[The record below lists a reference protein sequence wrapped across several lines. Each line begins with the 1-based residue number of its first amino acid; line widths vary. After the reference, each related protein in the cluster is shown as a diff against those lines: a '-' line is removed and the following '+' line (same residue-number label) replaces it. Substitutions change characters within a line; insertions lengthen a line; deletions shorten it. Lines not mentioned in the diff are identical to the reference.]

1 MRSTRLYAV
10 IAYSAQKSSL
20 HFLVV
25 CSSRV
30 AREISAPFYC
40 WLLYYNFYGRGRR
53 SLLRYGRNDE
63 ELRERTN
70 ERRRRAFTPPSP
82 RRRRAVAAPSPRRRR
97 AVAFASCFCP
107 VSLLFSSAALTLH
120 VSATLALLV
129 SSQVFSPPPCLPRS
143 HNTVYTSCGGHW
155 QATEPFSNT
164 SHIQYI
170 QQPTTHLLHSTT
182 CEEEIRWT
190 TCHIA
195 WHFLMDLRFICFN
208 QRGRKTTL
216 TPNTT
221 QWATFTHYLSH

>member
-25 CSSRV
+25 CRSRV

-70 ERRRRAFTPPSP
+70 ERRRRA
-82 RRRRAVAAPSPRRRR
+82 
-97 AVAFASCFCP
+97 VAFASFFCP

-143 HNTVYTSCGGHW
+143 HNTVYKLW
-155 QATEPFSNT
+155 WPLASNRA
-164 SHIQYI
+164 
-170 QQPTTHLLHSTT
+170 L
-182 CEEEIRWT
+182 
-190 TCHIA
+190 
-195 WHFLMDLRFICFN
+195 F
-208 QRGRKTTL
+208 
-216 TPNTT
+216 
-221 QWATFTHYLSH
+221 

>member
-70 ERRRRAFTPPSP
+70 ERT
-82 RRRRAVAAPSPRRRR
+82 AARR
-97 AVAFASCFCP
+97 AVAFASFFCP

-143 HNTVYTSCGGHW
+143 HNTVYKLW
-155 QATEPFSNT
+155 WPLASNRA
-164 SHIQYI
+164 
-170 QQPTTHLLHSTT
+170 L
-182 CEEEIRWT
+182 
-190 TCHIA
+190 
-195 WHFLMDLRFICFN
+195 F
-208 QRGRKTTL
+208 
-216 TPNTT
+216 
-221 QWATFTHYLSH
+221 

>member
-30 AREISAPFYC
+30 AREISAPFYR

-70 ERRRRAFTPPSP
+70 ERRRRA
-82 RRRRAVAAPSPRRRR
+82 
-97 AVAFASCFCP
+97 VAFASFFCP

-129 SSQVFSPPPCLPRS
+129 SSQVFPLRPAFHAHITP
-143 HNTVYTSCGGHW
+143 YTSCGGHW

-195 WHFLMDLRFICFN
+195 
-208 QRGRKTTL
+208 
-216 TPNTT
+216 
-221 QWATFTHYLSH
+221 

>member
-25 CSSRV
+25 CRSRV

-70 ERRRRAFTPPSP
+70 ERRRRA
-82 RRRRAVAAPSPRRRR
+82 AA
-97 AVAFASCFCP
+97 AFASFFCP

-143 HNTVYTSCGGHW
+143 HNTVYKLW
-155 QATEPFSNT
+155 WPLASNRA
-164 SHIQYI
+164 
-170 QQPTTHLLHSTT
+170 L
-182 CEEEIRWT
+182 
-190 TCHIA
+190 
-195 WHFLMDLRFICFN
+195 F
-208 QRGRKTTL
+208 
-216 TPNTT
+216 
-221 QWATFTHYLSH
+221 